1 MGVFL
6 GVLGLMALAALL
18 LLGLWLWLDARRTVR
33 RLDRMLST
41 AIDGGFGEESFDES
55 APSALESRMARFLN
69 GSARSLRGVQRQRES
84 IQRLL
89 SDISHQTK
97 TPLANLKLYSSLLME
112 EELTPQQREQ
122 AQVILQQSEKLSF
135 LIETLVKLSRLE
147 TDVLAVTPKSQP
159 LSPLLERAASQAKAA
174 AEHPAS
180 MLAVMKLD
188 NAKIEEICKQF
199 KQVYPVNYNA
209 PGQLVVAGAIEE
221 MDAFKQAVREAGGR
235 GLPVAVGGG
244 FHSPFMDGASRE
256 FSEEAREF
264 ELRKPALTVYSNFTT
279 EPYTENVLEL
289 MENQI
294 NHSLRWQESMERMA
308 ADGFDTFIEVGIG
321 DTLKKL
327 IKRILPEARVYSV
340 SNMEEIEKVKEEMGC

>member
-6 GVLGLMALAALL
+6 GVLGLVALAALL

-84 IQRLL
+84 IQRML

-97 TPLANLKLYSSLLME
+97 TPLANLRLYSSLLME
-112 EELTPQQREQ
+112 EELTPRQREQ

-174 AEHPAS
+174 AEQKGIALQLHLQQQAE
-180 MLAVMKLD
+180 MKALYDLRWTAEALGNLLD
-188 NAKIEEICKQF
+188 NAVKYTPPGGCIQVSATQYELFCRIDVHDNGIGVAEEEQAQIFGRFYRGRQVREQEGLGIGLYLAREIAQKQGGYL
-199 KQVYPVNYNA
+199 KLSSR
-209 PGQLVVAGAIEE
+209 PGQGSTFSLYLP
-221 MDAFKQAVREAGGR
+221 R
-235 GLPVAVGGG
+235 G
-244 FHSPFMDGASRE
+244 
-256 FSEEAREF
+256 
-264 ELRKPALTVYSNFTT
+264 
-279 EPYTENVLEL
+279 
-289 MENQI
+289 
-294 NHSLRWQESMERMA
+294 
-308 ADGFDTFIEVGIG
+308 
-321 DTLKKL
+321 
-327 IKRILPEARVYSV
+327 
-340 SNMEEIEKVKEEMGC
+340 

>member
-97 TPLANLKLYSSLLME
+97 TPLANLRLYSSLLME
-112 EELTPQQREQ
+112 EELTPRQREQ

-159 LSPLLERAASQAKAA
+159 LAPLLERAASQAKAA
-174 AEHPAS
+174 AEQKGIALQLHLQQQAE
-180 MLAVMKLD
+180 MKALYDLRWTAEALGNLLD
-188 NAKIEEICKQF
+188 NAVKYTPPGGCIQVSATQYELFCRIDVRDNGIGVAEEEQAQIFGRFYRGRQVREQEGLGIGLYLAREIAQKQGGYL
-199 KQVYPVNYNA
+199 KLSSR
-209 PGQLVVAGAIEE
+209 PGQGSTFSLYLP
-221 MDAFKQAVREAGGR
+221 R
-235 GLPVAVGGG
+235 G
-244 FHSPFMDGASRE
+244 
-256 FSEEAREF
+256 
-264 ELRKPALTVYSNFTT
+264 
-279 EPYTENVLEL
+279 
-289 MENQI
+289 
-294 NHSLRWQESMERMA
+294 
-308 ADGFDTFIEVGIG
+308 
-321 DTLKKL
+321 
-327 IKRILPEARVYSV
+327 
-340 SNMEEIEKVKEEMGC
+340 

>member
-1 MGVFL
+1 MGTFL
-6 GVLGLMALAALL
+6 GVLGLVALAALL

-112 EELTPQQREQ
+112 EELTPRQREQ
-122 AQVILQQSEKLSF
+122 AQVIFQQSEKLSF

-174 AEHPAS
+174 AEQKGIALQLHLQQQAE
-180 MLAVMKLD
+180 MRALYDLRWTAEALGNLLD
-188 NAKIEEICKQF
+188 NAVKYTPPGGCIQVSATQYELFCRIDVRDNGIGVAEEEQAQIFGRFYRGRQVREQEGLGIGLYLAREIAQKQGGYL
-199 KQVYPVNYNA
+199 KLSSR
-209 PGQLVVAGAIEE
+209 PGQGSTFSLYLP
-221 MDAFKQAVREAGGR
+221 R
-235 GLPVAVGGG
+235 G
-244 FHSPFMDGASRE
+244 
-256 FSEEAREF
+256 
-264 ELRKPALTVYSNFTT
+264 
-279 EPYTENVLEL
+279 
-289 MENQI
+289 
-294 NHSLRWQESMERMA
+294 
-308 ADGFDTFIEVGIG
+308 
-321 DTLKKL
+321 
-327 IKRILPEARVYSV
+327 
-340 SNMEEIEKVKEEMGC
+340 

>member
-1 MGVFL
+1 MGTFL
-6 GVLGLMALAALL
+6 GALGLVALAALL

-97 TPLANLKLYSSLLME
+97 TPLANLRLYSSLLME
-112 EELTPQQREQ
+112 EELTPRQREQ

-174 AEHPAS
+174 AERKGIALQLHLQQQAE
-180 MLAVMKLD
+180 MKALYDLRWTAEALGNLLD
-188 NAKIEEICKQF
+188 NAVKYTPPDGCIQVSATQYELFCRIDVRDNGIGVAEEEQAQIFGRFYRGRQVREQEGLGIGLYLAREIAQKQGGYL
-199 KQVYPVNYNA
+199 KLSSR
-209 PGQLVVAGAIEE
+209 PGQGSTFSLYLP
-221 MDAFKQAVREAGGR
+221 R
-235 GLPVAVGGG
+235 G
-244 FHSPFMDGASRE
+244 
-256 FSEEAREF
+256 
-264 ELRKPALTVYSNFTT
+264 
-279 EPYTENVLEL
+279 
-289 MENQI
+289 
-294 NHSLRWQESMERMA
+294 
-308 ADGFDTFIEVGIG
+308 
-321 DTLKKL
+321 
-327 IKRILPEARVYSV
+327 
-340 SNMEEIEKVKEEMGC
+340 

>member
-6 GVLGLMALAALL
+6 GVLGLVALAALL

-97 TPLANLKLYSSLLME
+97 TPLANLRLYSSLLME
-112 EELTPQQREQ
+112 EELTPRQREQ

-174 AEHPAS
+174 AEQKGIALQLHLQQQAE
-180 MLAVMKLD
+180 MKALYDLRWTAEALGNLLD
-188 NAKIEEICKQF
+188 NAVKYTPPGGCIQVSATQYELFCRIDVHDNGIGIAEEEQAQIFGRFYRGRQVREQEGLGIGLYLAREIAQKQGGYL
-199 KQVYPVNYNA
+199 KLSSH
-209 PGQLVVAGAIEE
+209 PGQGSTFSLYLP
-221 MDAFKQAVREAGGR
+221 R
-235 GLPVAVGGG
+235 G
-244 FHSPFMDGASRE
+244 
-256 FSEEAREF
+256 
-264 ELRKPALTVYSNFTT
+264 
-279 EPYTENVLEL
+279 
-289 MENQI
+289 
-294 NHSLRWQESMERMA
+294 
-308 ADGFDTFIEVGIG
+308 
-321 DTLKKL
+321 
-327 IKRILPEARVYSV
+327 
-340 SNMEEIEKVKEEMGC
+340 

>member
-1 MGVFL
+1 MGTFL
-6 GVLGLMALAALL
+6 GVLGLVALAALL

-97 TPLANLKLYSSLLME
+97 TPLANLRLYSSLLME

-147 TDVLAVTPKSQP
+147 TDVLVVTPKLQP
-159 LSPLLERAASQAKAA
+159 LSPLLERAVSQVKAA
-174 AEHPAS
+174 AGQKGIALQLHLQQQAE
-180 MLAVMKLD
+180 MKALYDLRWTAEALGNLLD
-188 NAKIEEICKQF
+188 NAVKYTPPGGCIQVSATQYELFCRIDVHDNGIGIAEEEQAQIFGRFYRGRQVREQEGLGIGLYLAREIAQKQGGYL
-199 KQVYPVNYNA
+199 KLSSR
-209 PGQLVVAGAIEE
+209 PGQGSTFSLY
-221 MDAFKQAVREAGGR
+221 
-235 GLPVAVGGG
+235 LPN
-244 FHSPFMDGASRE
+244 E
-256 FSEEAREF
+256 
-264 ELRKPALTVYSNFTT
+264 
-279 EPYTENVLEL
+279 
-289 MENQI
+289 
-294 NHSLRWQESMERMA
+294 
-308 ADGFDTFIEVGIG
+308 
-321 DTLKKL
+321 
-327 IKRILPEARVYSV
+327 
-340 SNMEEIEKVKEEMGC
+340 

>member
-97 TPLANLKLYSSLLME
+97 TPLANLRLYSSLLME

-147 TDVLAVTPKSQP
+147 TDVLVVTPKLQP

-174 AEHPAS
+174 AERKGIALQLHLQQQAE
-180 MLAVMKLD
+180 MRALYDLRWTAEALGNLLD
-188 NAKIEEICKQF
+188 NAVKYTPPGGCIQVSATQYELFCRIDVRDNGIGVAEEEQAQIFGRFYRGRQVREQEGLGIGLYFAREIAQKQGGYL
-199 KQVYPVNYNA
+199 KLSSR
-209 PGQLVVAGAIEE
+209 PGQGSTFSLYLP
-221 MDAFKQAVREAGGR
+221 R
-235 GLPVAVGGG
+235 G
-244 FHSPFMDGASRE
+244 
-256 FSEEAREF
+256 
-264 ELRKPALTVYSNFTT
+264 
-279 EPYTENVLEL
+279 
-289 MENQI
+289 
-294 NHSLRWQESMERMA
+294 
-308 ADGFDTFIEVGIG
+308 
-321 DTLKKL
+321 
-327 IKRILPEARVYSV
+327 
-340 SNMEEIEKVKEEMGC
+340 

>member
-1 MGVFL
+1 MGTFL
-6 GVLGLMALAALL
+6 GVLGFMALAALL

-97 TPLANLKLYSSLLME
+97 TPLANLRLYSSLLME
-112 EELTPQQREQ
+112 EELTPRQREQ

-147 TDVLAVTPKSQP
+147 TDVLVVTPKLQP

-174 AEHPAS
+174 AEQKGIALQLHLQQQAE
-180 MLAVMKLD
+180 MKALYDLRWTAEALGNLLD
-188 NAKIEEICKQF
+188 NAVKYTPPGGCIQVSATQYELFCRIDVHDNGIGIAEEEQAQIFGRFYRGRQVREQEGLGIGLYLAREIVQKQGGYL
-199 KQVYPVNYNA
+199 KLSSR
-209 PGQLVVAGAIEE
+209 PGQGSTFSLYLP
-221 MDAFKQAVREAGGR
+221 R
-235 GLPVAVGGG
+235 G
-244 FHSPFMDGASRE
+244 
-256 FSEEAREF
+256 
-264 ELRKPALTVYSNFTT
+264 
-279 EPYTENVLEL
+279 
-289 MENQI
+289 
-294 NHSLRWQESMERMA
+294 
-308 ADGFDTFIEVGIG
+308 
-321 DTLKKL
+321 
-327 IKRILPEARVYSV
+327 
-340 SNMEEIEKVKEEMGC
+340 

>member
-6 GVLGLMALAALL
+6 GVLGLMALAALLL

-69 GSARSLRGVQRQRES
+69 GSARSLRGLQRQRES

-97 TPLANLKLYSSLLME
+97 TPLANLRLYSSLLME
-112 EELTPQQREQ
+112 EELTPRQREQ
-122 AQVILQQSEKLSF
+122 AQVIFQQSEKLSF

-174 AEHPAS
+174 AEQKGIALQLHLQQQAE
-180 MLAVMKLD
+180 MRALYDLRWTAEALGNLLD
-188 NAKIEEICKQF
+188 NAVKYTPPDGCIQVSATQYELFCRIDVRDNGIGVAEEEQAQIFGRFYRGRQVREQEGLGIGLYLAREIAQKQGGYL
-199 KQVYPVNYNA
+199 KLSSR
-209 PGQLVVAGAIEE
+209 PGQGSTFSLYLP
-221 MDAFKQAVREAGGR
+221 R
-235 GLPVAVGGG
+235 G
-244 FHSPFMDGASRE
+244 
-256 FSEEAREF
+256 
-264 ELRKPALTVYSNFTT
+264 
-279 EPYTENVLEL
+279 
-289 MENQI
+289 
-294 NHSLRWQESMERMA
+294 
-308 ADGFDTFIEVGIG
+308 
-321 DTLKKL
+321 
-327 IKRILPEARVYSV
+327 
-340 SNMEEIEKVKEEMGC
+340 

>member
-112 EELTPQQREQ
+112 EELTPRQREQ
-122 AQVILQQSEKLSF
+122 AQVIFQQSEKLSF

-174 AEHPAS
+174 AERKGIALQLHLQQQAE
-180 MLAVMKLD
+180 MRALYDLRWTAEALGNLLD
-188 NAKIEEICKQF
+188 NAVKYTPPDGCIQVSATQYELFCRIDVRDNGIGIAEEEQAQIFGRFYRGRQVREQEGLGIGLYLAREIAQKQGGYL
-199 KQVYPVNYNA
+199 KLSSR
-209 PGQLVVAGAIEE
+209 PGQGSTFSLYLP
-221 MDAFKQAVREAGGR
+221 R
-235 GLPVAVGGG
+235 G
-244 FHSPFMDGASRE
+244 
-256 FSEEAREF
+256 
-264 ELRKPALTVYSNFTT
+264 
-279 EPYTENVLEL
+279 
-289 MENQI
+289 
-294 NHSLRWQESMERMA
+294 
-308 ADGFDTFIEVGIG
+308 
-321 DTLKKL
+321 
-327 IKRILPEARVYSV
+327 
-340 SNMEEIEKVKEEMGC
+340 

>member
-1 MGVFL
+1 MGTFL
-6 GVLGLMALAALL
+6 GVLGFMALAALL

-97 TPLANLKLYSSLLME
+97 TPLANLRLYSSLLME
-112 EELTPQQREQ
+112 EELTPRQREQ

-174 AEHPAS
+174 AERKGIALQLHLQQQAE
-180 MLAVMKLD
+180 MRALYDLRWTAEALGNLLD
-188 NAKIEEICKQF
+188 NAVKYTPPDGCIQVSATQYELFCRIDVRDNGIGVAEEEQAQIFGRFYRGRQVREQEGLGIGLYLAREIVQKQGGYL
-199 KQVYPVNYNA
+199 KLSSR
-209 PGQLVVAGAIEE
+209 PGQGSTFSLYLP
-221 MDAFKQAVREAGGR
+221 R
-235 GLPVAVGGG
+235 G
-244 FHSPFMDGASRE
+244 
-256 FSEEAREF
+256 
-264 ELRKPALTVYSNFTT
+264 
-279 EPYTENVLEL
+279 
-289 MENQI
+289 
-294 NHSLRWQESMERMA
+294 
-308 ADGFDTFIEVGIG
+308 
-321 DTLKKL
+321 
-327 IKRILPEARVYSV
+327 
-340 SNMEEIEKVKEEMGC
+340 

>member
-1 MGVFL
+1 MGTFL
-6 GVLGLMALAALL
+6 GVLGLVALAALL

-97 TPLANLKLYSSLLME
+97 TPLANLRLYSSLLME
-112 EELTPQQREQ
+112 EELTPRQREQ
-122 AQVILQQSEKLSF
+122 AQVIFQQSEKLSF

-174 AEHPAS
+174 AEQKGIALQLHLQQQAE
-180 MLAVMKLD
+180 MRALYDLRWTAEALGNLLD
-188 NAKIEEICKQF
+188 NAVKYTPPGGCIQVSATQYELFCRIDVRDNGIGIAEEEQAQIFGRFYRGRQVREQEGLGIGLYLAREIAQKQGGYL
-199 KQVYPVNYNA
+199 KLSSR
-209 PGQLVVAGAIEE
+209 PGQGSTFSLYLP
-221 MDAFKQAVREAGGR
+221 R
-235 GLPVAVGGG
+235 G
-244 FHSPFMDGASRE
+244 
-256 FSEEAREF
+256 
-264 ELRKPALTVYSNFTT
+264 
-279 EPYTENVLEL
+279 
-289 MENQI
+289 
-294 NHSLRWQESMERMA
+294 
-308 ADGFDTFIEVGIG
+308 
-321 DTLKKL
+321 
-327 IKRILPEARVYSV
+327 
-340 SNMEEIEKVKEEMGC
+340 

>member
-6 GVLGLMALAALL
+6 GVLGLMALAALLL

-69 GSARSLRGVQRQRES
+69 GSARSLRGLQRQRES

-97 TPLANLKLYSSLLME
+97 TPLANLRLYSSLLME
-112 EELTPQQREQ
+112 EELTPRQREQ
-122 AQVILQQSEKLSF
+122 AQVIFQQSEKLSF

-174 AEHPAS
+174 AERKGIALQLHLQQQAE
-180 MLAVMKLD
+180 MRALYDLRWTAEALGNLLD
-188 NAKIEEICKQF
+188 NAVKYTPPDGCIQVSATQYELFCRIDVRDNGIGVAEEEQAQIFGRFYRGRQVREQEGLGIGLYLAREIAQKQGGYL
-199 KQVYPVNYNA
+199 KLSSR
-209 PGQLVVAGAIEE
+209 PGQGSTFSLYLP
-221 MDAFKQAVREAGGR
+221 R
-235 GLPVAVGGG
+235 G
-244 FHSPFMDGASRE
+244 
-256 FSEEAREF
+256 
-264 ELRKPALTVYSNFTT
+264 
-279 EPYTENVLEL
+279 
-289 MENQI
+289 
-294 NHSLRWQESMERMA
+294 
-308 ADGFDTFIEVGIG
+308 
-321 DTLKKL
+321 
-327 IKRILPEARVYSV
+327 
-340 SNMEEIEKVKEEMGC
+340 

>member
-1 MGVFL
+1 MGILL
-6 GVLGLMALAALL
+6 GVLGLVALAALL

-97 TPLANLKLYSSLLME
+97 TPLANLRLYSSLLME
-112 EELTPQQREQ
+112 EELTPRQREQ
-122 AQVILQQSEKLSF
+122 AQVIFQQSEKLSF

-174 AEHPAS
+174 AEQKGIALQLHLQQQAE
-180 MLAVMKLD
+180 MKALYDLRWTAEALGNLLD
-188 NAKIEEICKQF
+188 NAVKYTPPGGCIQVSATQYELFCRIDVRDNGIGVAEEEQAQIFGRFYRGRQVREQEGLGIGLYLAREIAQKQGGYL
-199 KQVYPVNYNA
+199 KLSSR
-209 PGQLVVAGAIEE
+209 PGQGSTFSLYLP
-221 MDAFKQAVREAGGR
+221 R
-235 GLPVAVGGG
+235 G
-244 FHSPFMDGASRE
+244 
-256 FSEEAREF
+256 
-264 ELRKPALTVYSNFTT
+264 
-279 EPYTENVLEL
+279 
-289 MENQI
+289 
-294 NHSLRWQESMERMA
+294 
-308 ADGFDTFIEVGIG
+308 
-321 DTLKKL
+321 
-327 IKRILPEARVYSV
+327 
-340 SNMEEIEKVKEEMGC
+340 

>member
-1 MGVFL
+1 MGTFL
-6 GVLGLMALAALL
+6 GVLGIMALAALL
-18 LLGLWLWLDARRTVR
+18 LGLWFWLDARRTVR

-97 TPLANLKLYSSLLME
+97 TPLANLRLYSSLLME

-147 TDVLAVTPKSQP
+147 TDVLVVTPKLQP

-174 AEHPAS
+174 AERKGIALQLHLQQQAE
-180 MLAVMKLD
+180 MRALYDLRWTAEALGNLLD
-188 NAKIEEICKQF
+188 NAVKYTPPGGCIQVSATQYELFCRIDVRDNGIGVAEEEQAQIFGRFYRGRQVREQEGLGIGLYFAREIAQKQGGYL
-199 KQVYPVNYNA
+199 KLSSR
-209 PGQLVVAGAIEE
+209 PGQGSTFSLYLP
-221 MDAFKQAVREAGGR
+221 R
-235 GLPVAVGGG
+235 G
-244 FHSPFMDGASRE
+244 
-256 FSEEAREF
+256 
-264 ELRKPALTVYSNFTT
+264 
-279 EPYTENVLEL
+279 
-289 MENQI
+289 
-294 NHSLRWQESMERMA
+294 
-308 ADGFDTFIEVGIG
+308 
-321 DTLKKL
+321 
-327 IKRILPEARVYSV
+327 
-340 SNMEEIEKVKEEMGC
+340 

>member
-6 GVLGLMALAALL
+6 GVLGLMALAALLL

-69 GSARSLRGVQRQRES
+69 GSARSLRGLQRQRES

-97 TPLANLKLYSSLLME
+97 TPLANLRLYSSLLME
-112 EELTPQQREQ
+112 EELTPRQREQ

-159 LSPLLERAASQAKAA
+159 LSPLLERAVSQAKAA
-174 AEHPAS
+174 AEQKGIALQLHLQQQAE
-180 MLAVMKLD
+180 MKALYDLRWTAEALGNLLD
-188 NAKIEEICKQF
+188 NAVKYTSPGGCIQVSATQYELFCRIDVRDNGIGIAEEEQAQIFGRFYRGRQVREQEGLGVGLYLAREIAQKQGGYL
-199 KQVYPVNYNA
+199 KLSSR
-209 PGQLVVAGAIEE
+209 PGQGSTFSLYLP
-221 MDAFKQAVREAGGR
+221 R
-235 GLPVAVGGG
+235 G
-244 FHSPFMDGASRE
+244 
-256 FSEEAREF
+256 
-264 ELRKPALTVYSNFTT
+264 
-279 EPYTENVLEL
+279 
-289 MENQI
+289 
-294 NHSLRWQESMERMA
+294 
-308 ADGFDTFIEVGIG
+308 
-321 DTLKKL
+321 
-327 IKRILPEARVYSV
+327 
-340 SNMEEIEKVKEEMGC
+340 

>member
-1 MGVFL
+1 MGTFL
-6 GVLGLMALAALL
+6 GVLGLVALAALL

-97 TPLANLKLYSSLLME
+97 TPLANLRLYSSLLME
-112 EELTPQQREQ
+112 EELTPRQREQ
-122 AQVILQQSEKLSF
+122 AQVIFQQSEKLSF

-174 AEHPAS
+174 AEQKGIALQLHLQQQAE
-180 MLAVMKLD
+180 MKALYDLRWTAEALGNLLD
-188 NAKIEEICKQF
+188 NAVKYTPPGGCIQVSATQYELFCRIDVRDNGIGIAEEEQAQIFGRFYRGRQVREQEGLGIGLYLAREIAQKQGGYL
-199 KQVYPVNYNA
+199 KLSSR
-209 PGQLVVAGAIEE
+209 PGQGSTFSLY
-221 MDAFKQAVREAGGR
+221 
-235 GLPVAVGGG
+235 LPN
-244 FHSPFMDGASRE
+244 E
-256 FSEEAREF
+256 
-264 ELRKPALTVYSNFTT
+264 
-279 EPYTENVLEL
+279 
-289 MENQI
+289 
-294 NHSLRWQESMERMA
+294 
-308 ADGFDTFIEVGIG
+308 
-321 DTLKKL
+321 
-327 IKRILPEARVYSV
+327 
-340 SNMEEIEKVKEEMGC
+340 

>member
-112 EELTPQQREQ
+112 EELTPRQREQ

-159 LSPLLERAASQAKAA
+159 LSPLLERAVSQAKAA
-174 AEHPAS
+174 AERKGIALQLHLQQQAE
-180 MLAVMKLD
+180 MRALYDLRWTAEALGNLLD
-188 NAKIEEICKQF
+188 NAVKYTPPDGCIQVSATQYELFCRIDVHDNGIGIAEEEQAQIFGRFYRGRQVREQEGLGIGLYIAREIAQKQGGYL
-199 KQVYPVNYNA
+199 KLSSR
-209 PGQLVVAGAIEE
+209 PGQGSTFSLYLP
-221 MDAFKQAVREAGGR
+221 R
-235 GLPVAVGGG
+235 G
-244 FHSPFMDGASRE
+244 
-256 FSEEAREF
+256 
-264 ELRKPALTVYSNFTT
+264 
-279 EPYTENVLEL
+279 
-289 MENQI
+289 
-294 NHSLRWQESMERMA
+294 
-308 ADGFDTFIEVGIG
+308 
-321 DTLKKL
+321 
-327 IKRILPEARVYSV
+327 
-340 SNMEEIEKVKEEMGC
+340 

>member
-97 TPLANLKLYSSLLME
+97 TPLANLRLYSSLLME
-112 EELTPQQREQ
+112 EELTPRQREQ
-122 AQVILQQSEKLSF
+122 AQVIFQQSEKLSF

-174 AEHPAS
+174 AEQKGIALQLHLQQQAE
-180 MLAVMKLD
+180 MKALYDLRWTAEALGNLLD
-188 NAKIEEICKQF
+188 NAVKYTPPGGCIQVSATQYELFCRIDVHDNGIGVAEEEQAQIFGRFYRGRQVREQEGLGIGLYLAREIAQKQGGYL
-199 KQVYPVNYNA
+199 KLSSR
-209 PGQLVVAGAIEE
+209 PGQGSTFSLYLP
-221 MDAFKQAVREAGGR
+221 R
-235 GLPVAVGGG
+235 G
-244 FHSPFMDGASRE
+244 
-256 FSEEAREF
+256 
-264 ELRKPALTVYSNFTT
+264 
-279 EPYTENVLEL
+279 
-289 MENQI
+289 
-294 NHSLRWQESMERMA
+294 
-308 ADGFDTFIEVGIG
+308 
-321 DTLKKL
+321 
-327 IKRILPEARVYSV
+327 
-340 SNMEEIEKVKEEMGC
+340 

>member
-1 MGVFL
+1 MGTFL
-6 GVLGLMALAALL
+6 GVLGIMALAALL
-18 LLGLWLWLDARRTVR
+18 LGLWFWLDARRTVR

-112 EELTPQQREQ
+112 EELTPRQREQ
-122 AQVILQQSEKLSF
+122 AQVIFQQSEKLSF

-174 AEHPAS
+174 AEQKGIALQLHLQQQAE
-180 MLAVMKLD
+180 MKALYDLRWTAEALGNLLD
-188 NAKIEEICKQF
+188 NAVKYTPPGGCIQVSATQYELFCRIDVHDNGIGIAEEEQAQIFGRFYRGRQVREQEGLGIGLYIAREIAQKQGGYL
-199 KQVYPVNYNA
+199 KLSSR
-209 PGQLVVAGAIEE
+209 PGQGSTFSLYLP
-221 MDAFKQAVREAGGR
+221 R
-235 GLPVAVGGG
+235 G
-244 FHSPFMDGASRE
+244 
-256 FSEEAREF
+256 
-264 ELRKPALTVYSNFTT
+264 
-279 EPYTENVLEL
+279 
-289 MENQI
+289 
-294 NHSLRWQESMERMA
+294 
-308 ADGFDTFIEVGIG
+308 
-321 DTLKKL
+321 
-327 IKRILPEARVYSV
+327 
-340 SNMEEIEKVKEEMGC
+340 

>member
-6 GVLGLMALAALL
+6 GVLGLMALAALLL

-69 GSARSLRGVQRQRES
+69 GSARSLRGLQRQRES

-97 TPLANLKLYSSLLME
+97 TPLANLRLYSSLLME
-112 EELTPQQREQ
+112 EELTPRQREQ

-174 AEHPAS
+174 AEQKGIALQLHLQQQAE
-180 MLAVMKLD
+180 MKALYDLRWTAEALGNLLD
-188 NAKIEEICKQF
+188 NAVKYTPPGGCIQVSATQYELFCRIDVRDNGIGVAEEEQAQIFGRFYRGRQVREQEGLGIGLYLAREIAQKQGGYL
-199 KQVYPVNYNA
+199 KLSSR
-209 PGQLVVAGAIEE
+209 PGQGSTFSLYLP
-221 MDAFKQAVREAGGR
+221 R
-235 GLPVAVGGG
+235 G
-244 FHSPFMDGASRE
+244 
-256 FSEEAREF
+256 
-264 ELRKPALTVYSNFTT
+264 
-279 EPYTENVLEL
+279 
-289 MENQI
+289 
-294 NHSLRWQESMERMA
+294 
-308 ADGFDTFIEVGIG
+308 
-321 DTLKKL
+321 
-327 IKRILPEARVYSV
+327 
-340 SNMEEIEKVKEEMGC
+340 

>member
-1 MGVFL
+1 MGTFL
-6 GVLGLMALAALL
+6 GVLGIMALAALL
-18 LLGLWLWLDARRTVR
+18 LGLWFWLDARRTVR

-112 EELTPQQREQ
+112 EELTPRQREQ

-174 AEHPAS
+174 AERKGIALQLHLQQQAE
-180 MLAVMKLD
+180 MKALYDLRWTAEALGNLLD
-188 NAKIEEICKQF
+188 NAVKYTPPGGCIQVSATQYELFCRIDVRDNGIGIAEEEQAQIFGRFYRGRQVREQEGLGIGLYLAREIAQKQGGYL
-199 KQVYPVNYNA
+199 KLSSR
-209 PGQLVVAGAIEE
+209 PGQGSTFSLYLP
-221 MDAFKQAVREAGGR
+221 R
-235 GLPVAVGGG
+235 G
-244 FHSPFMDGASRE
+244 
-256 FSEEAREF
+256 
-264 ELRKPALTVYSNFTT
+264 
-279 EPYTENVLEL
+279 
-289 MENQI
+289 
-294 NHSLRWQESMERMA
+294 
-308 ADGFDTFIEVGIG
+308 
-321 DTLKKL
+321 
-327 IKRILPEARVYSV
+327 
-340 SNMEEIEKVKEEMGC
+340 

>member
-1 MGVFL
+1 MGTFL
-6 GVLGLMALAALL
+6 GVLGIMALAALL
-18 LLGLWLWLDARRTVR
+18 LGLWFWLDARRTVR

-112 EELTPQQREQ
+112 EELTPRQREQ

-174 AEHPAS
+174 AERKGIALQLHLQQQAE
-180 MLAVMKLD
+180 MRALYDLRWTAEALGNLLD
-188 NAKIEEICKQF
+188 NAVKYTPPDGCIQVSATQYELFCRIDVHDNGIGIAEEEQAQIFGRFYRGRQVREQEGLGIGLYLAREIAQKQGGYL
-199 KQVYPVNYNA
+199 KLSSR
-209 PGQLVVAGAIEE
+209 PGQGSTFSLYLP
-221 MDAFKQAVREAGGR
+221 R
-235 GLPVAVGGG
+235 G
-244 FHSPFMDGASRE
+244 
-256 FSEEAREF
+256 
-264 ELRKPALTVYSNFTT
+264 
-279 EPYTENVLEL
+279 
-289 MENQI
+289 
-294 NHSLRWQESMERMA
+294 
-308 ADGFDTFIEVGIG
+308 
-321 DTLKKL
+321 
-327 IKRILPEARVYSV
+327 
-340 SNMEEIEKVKEEMGC
+340 

>member
-1 MGVFL
+1 MGTFL
-6 GVLGLMALAALL
+6 GVLGLVALAALL

-97 TPLANLKLYSSLLME
+97 TPLANLRLYSSLLME
-112 EELTPQQREQ
+112 EELTPRQREQ
-122 AQVILQQSEKLSF
+122 AQVIFQQSEKLSF

-174 AEHPAS
+174 AEQKGIALQLHLQQQAE
-180 MLAVMKLD
+180 MKALYDLRWTAEALGNLLD
-188 NAKIEEICKQF
+188 NAVKYTPPDGCIQVSATQYELFCRIDVRDNGIGVAEEEQAQIFGRFYRGRQVREQEGLGIGLYLAREIAQKQGGYL
-199 KQVYPVNYNA
+199 KLSSR
-209 PGQLVVAGAIEE
+209 PGQGSTFSLYLP
-221 MDAFKQAVREAGGR
+221 R
-235 GLPVAVGGG
+235 G
-244 FHSPFMDGASRE
+244 
-256 FSEEAREF
+256 
-264 ELRKPALTVYSNFTT
+264 
-279 EPYTENVLEL
+279 
-289 MENQI
+289 
-294 NHSLRWQESMERMA
+294 
-308 ADGFDTFIEVGIG
+308 
-321 DTLKKL
+321 
-327 IKRILPEARVYSV
+327 
-340 SNMEEIEKVKEEMGC
+340 

>member
-1 MGVFL
+1 MGTFL
-6 GVLGLMALAALL
+6 GVLGLAGL

-97 TPLANLKLYSSLLME
+97 TPLTNLRLYSSLLME
-112 EELTPQQREQ
+112 EELTPRQREQ
-122 AQVILQQSEKLSF
+122 AQVIFQQSEKLSF

-174 AEHPAS
+174 AEQKGIALQLHLQQQAE
-180 MLAVMKLD
+180 MKALYDLRWTAEALGNLLD
-188 NAKIEEICKQF
+188 NAVKYTPPGGCIQVSATQYELFCRIDVRDNGIGVAEEEQAQIFGRFYRGRQVREQEGLGIGLYLAREIAQKQGGYL
-199 KQVYPVNYNA
+199 KLSSR
-209 PGQLVVAGAIEE
+209 PGQGSTFSLYLP
-221 MDAFKQAVREAGGR
+221 R
-235 GLPVAVGGG
+235 G
-244 FHSPFMDGASRE
+244 
-256 FSEEAREF
+256 
-264 ELRKPALTVYSNFTT
+264 
-279 EPYTENVLEL
+279 
-289 MENQI
+289 
-294 NHSLRWQESMERMA
+294 
-308 ADGFDTFIEVGIG
+308 
-321 DTLKKL
+321 
-327 IKRILPEARVYSV
+327 
-340 SNMEEIEKVKEEMGC
+340 

>member
-6 GVLGLMALAALL
+6 GVLGLVALAAL

-55 APSALESRMARFLN
+55 TPSALESRMARFLN

-97 TPLANLKLYSSLLME
+97 TPLANLRLYSSLLME
-112 EELTPQQREQ
+112 EELTPRQREQ

-159 LSPLLERAASQAKAA
+159 LSPLLERAVSQVKAA
-174 AEHPAS
+174 AGQKGIALQLHLQQEEMEA
-180 MLAVMKLD
+180 LYDLRWTAEALGNLLD
-188 NAKIEEICKQF
+188 NAVKYTPPGGCIEVSAIQYELFCRID
-199 KQVYPVNYNA
+199 VRDN
-209 PGQLVVAGAIEE
+209 GIGVAEE
-221 MDAFKQAVREAGGR
+221 EQAQIFGRFYRGRQVREQE
-235 GLPVAVGGG
+235 GLGIGLYL
-244 FHSPFMDGASRE
+244 
-256 FSEEAREF
+256 AREIAQKQGGYLKLSSRPRQGSTF
-264 ELRKPALTVYSNFTT
+264 
-279 EPYTENVLEL
+279 
-289 MENQI
+289 
-294 NHSLRWQESMERMA
+294 SLY
-308 ADGFDTFIEVGIG
+308 
-321 DTLKKL
+321 
-327 IKRILPEARVYSV
+327 LPR
-340 SNMEEIEKVKEEMGC
+340 G

>member
-6 GVLGLMALAALL
+6 GVLGLMALAALLL

-97 TPLANLKLYSSLLME
+97 TPLANLRLYSSLLME
-112 EELTPQQREQ
+112 EELTPRQREQ
-122 AQVILQQSEKLSF
+122 AQVIFQQSEKLSF

-174 AEHPAS
+174 AEQKGIALQLHLQQQAE
-180 MLAVMKLD
+180 MKALYDLRWTAEALGNLLD
-188 NAKIEEICKQF
+188 NAVKYTPPDGCIQVSATQYELFCRIDVRDNGIGVAEEEQAQIFGRFYRGRQVREQEGLGIGLYLAREIAQKQGGYL
-199 KQVYPVNYNA
+199 KLSSR
-209 PGQLVVAGAIEE
+209 PGQGSTFSLYLP
-221 MDAFKQAVREAGGR
+221 R
-235 GLPVAVGGG
+235 G
-244 FHSPFMDGASRE
+244 
-256 FSEEAREF
+256 
-264 ELRKPALTVYSNFTT
+264 
-279 EPYTENVLEL
+279 
-289 MENQI
+289 
-294 NHSLRWQESMERMA
+294 
-308 ADGFDTFIEVGIG
+308 
-321 DTLKKL
+321 
-327 IKRILPEARVYSV
+327 
-340 SNMEEIEKVKEEMGC
+340 